1 MKRLRIFCGNKMSLV
16 PYDCAEKIIKEHKV
30 TTEDLSK
37 NSSPDH
43 IEAAS
48 KLRVAER
55 VYNAED
61 EGGTTTLSKM
71 IARPNVKFLFEIY
84 NNVLHFVNKSLGWE
98 LPKHA
103 SGAINL
109 WFDDK
114 DVMIDV
120 ETSDGGVS
128 TISYTKFLEKL
139 EEGKK
144 NNPNYKL
151 SKDDFCDCFC

>member
-1 MKRLRIFCGNKMSLV
+1 MHESIWNTLNCSRICRIF
-16 PYDCAEKIIKEHKV
+16 
-30 TTEDLSK
+30 
-37 NSSPDH
+37 SS
-43 IEAAS
+43 A
-48 KLRVAER
+48 
-55 VYNAED
+55 
-61 EGGTTTLSKM
+61 
-71 IARPNVKFLFEIY
+71 
-84 NNVLHFVNKSLGWE
+84 VLQFVNQNLGWK
-98 LPKHA
+98 LPEHA

-139 EEGKK
+139 EEGK
-144 NNPNYKL
+144 NEDPNYKL

>member
-1 MKRLRIFCGNKMSLV
+1 MDNLDRLNFNCWSTDNA
-16 PYDCAEKIIKEHKV
+16 DF
-30 TTEDLSK
+30 
-37 NSSPDH
+37 
-43 IEAAS
+43 IETAS
-48 KLRVAER
+48 KLRLAER
-55 VYNAED
+55 AYNVGNER
-61 EGGTTTLSKM
+61 GTATFSKM
-71 IARPNVKFLFEIY
+71 IAQPNVKFLFEIY
-84 NNVLHFVNKSLGWE
+84 NNVLHFVNQNLGWE

-151 SKDDFCDCFC
+151 SNDDFCDCFC

>member
-1 MKRLRIFCGNKMSLV
+1 MDSL
-16 PYDCAEKIIKEHKV
+16 DKLNFICWS
-30 TTEDLSK
+30 TE
-37 NSSPDH
+37 NAGY
-43 IEAAS
+43 IENAS
-48 KLRVAER
+48 KLNVAER
-55 VYNAED
+55 AYTAGNERGVA
-61 EGGTTTLSKM
+61 TLTKM
-71 IARPNVKFLFEIY
+71 IARPKVKLLFEIY
-84 NNVLHFVNKSLGWE
+84 NNVLYFVNQNLGWE

-128 TISYTKFLEKL
+128 AISYTKFLEKL

-144 NNPNYKL
+144 KDPNYKL

>member
-1 MKRLRIFCGNKMSLV
+1 MDNLDRLNFNCWSTDNA
-16 PYDCAEKIIKEHKV
+16 DF
-30 TTEDLSK
+30 
-37 NSSPDH
+37 
-43 IEAAS
+43 IETAS
-48 KLRVAER
+48 KLRLAER
-55 VYNAED
+55 AYNVGNERRTD
-61 EGGTTTLSKM
+61 TLSKM
-71 IARPNVKFLFEIY
+71 IARPKVKFLFEIY
-84 NNVLHFVNKSLGWE
+84 NNVLYFVNQNLGWK
-98 LPKHA
+98 LPEHA

-139 EEGKK
+139 EEGK
-144 NNPNYKL
+144 NEDPNYKL

>member
-1 MKRLRIFCGNKMSLV
+1 MGRVRIFC
-16 PYDCAEKIIKEHKV
+16 D
-30 TTEDLSK
+30 TK
-37 NSSPDH
+37 N
-43 IEAAS
+43 
-48 KLRVAER
+48 ER
-55 VYNAED
+55 RTD
-61 EGGTTTLSKM
+61 TLSKM

-84 NNVLHFVNKSLGWE
+84 NNVLYFVNQNLGWE
-98 LPKHA
+98 LPEHA

-139 EEGKK
+139 EEGK
-144 NNPNYKL
+144 NEDPNYKL

>member
-1 MKRLRIFCGNKMSLV
+1 MDNLDKLNFICWS
-16 PYDCAEKIIKEHKV
+16 
-30 TTEDLSK
+30 TE
-37 NSSPDH
+37 NAGY
-43 IEAAS
+43 IENAS
-48 KLRVAER
+48 KLNVAEHAYTAGNER
-55 VYNAED
+55 GVA
-61 EGGTTTLSKM
+61 TLTKM
-71 IARPNVKFLFEIY
+71 IARPKVKLLFEIY
-84 NNVLHFVNKSLGWE
+84 NNVLYFVNQNLGWE

-128 TISYTKFLEKL
+128 AISYTKFLEKL

-144 NNPNYKL
+144 KDPNYKL